1 MYDTV
6 MVQCPYC
13 WQWVELVLDVDVSGE
28 LVHDCEVCC
37 QPWLVRV
44 VRLSSAPDTPPQ
56 VQVSRA
62 Q

>member
-1 MYDTV
+1 MRDAVT
-6 MVQCPYC
+6 VQCPYC
-13 WQWVELVLDVDVSGE
+13 WQLVELVLEVDLSGE
-28 LVHDCEVCC
+28 FVQDCEVCC

-44 VRLSSAPDTPPQ
+44 FRADPEAPPD